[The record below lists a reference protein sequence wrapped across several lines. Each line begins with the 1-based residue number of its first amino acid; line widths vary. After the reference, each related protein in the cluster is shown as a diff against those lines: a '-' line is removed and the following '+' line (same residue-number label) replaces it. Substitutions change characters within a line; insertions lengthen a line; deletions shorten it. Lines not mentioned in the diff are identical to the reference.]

1 MQIDVGVLKSRIKT
15 DNPKLLKA
23 LVDLYAFNTPGAS
36 YMPSSRYG
44 KWDGKTRFVSSTG
57 IFRTG
62 LLEKVLE
69 DLKRIEC
76 SPSLNYKYERNLITP
91 ENWNLQGF
99 KLRDYQDEAI
109 RVAVSSHRR
118 IIQSPTGSG
127 KTLIMA
133 GIIKALAGRKMVILF
148 DAKQLLEQTY
158 KFLVE
163 DCKFDNIGLNY
174 GEGYIYGD
182 VMLTTVQSIEKILDT
197 HLEESEVLMIDEV
210 HKFGNGKGRL
220 AAIQSFPKAQYRLGF
235 TATTPPE
242 AIPLHNLEGALG
254 SVYKVRTTSDLIE
267 EGHLTKPTIQMLSV
281 KEPDKPYDD
290 YSYREVYT
298 ELIVDNEERNA
309 DIARIV
315 DTIRNS
321 HDKARILI
329 LVNRLDHGRNL
340 ERLLGD
346 SCFYLRGDNS
356 IGDRYNTIRS
366 FVSCRGSSVLLGT
379 KILETGVDIRE
390 ITHFINA
397 RGLKSPIATIQA
409 LGRSLRLH
417 DTKEKVFVY
426 DFMDRG
432 KYLNTHA
439 RRRYNTYKK
448 EGHEVE
454 IL

>member
-62 LLEKVLE
+62 MLEKVLE

-76 SPSLNYKYERNLITP
+76 SPTLNYTYERKLITP
-91 ENWNLQGF
+91 ESWNLQGF

-127 KTLIMA
+127 KTLMMA
-133 GIIKALAGRKMVILF
+133 GIVKALQGRKMVILF
-148 DAKQLLEQTY
+148 DAKQLLTQTY
-158 KFLVE
+158 EFLSTT
-163 DCKFDNIGLNY
+163 CKLDNIGLCY

-182 VMLTTVQSIEKILDT
+182 VMLCTVQSIEKILDT
-197 HLEESEVLMIDEV
+197 HLEETEILMVDEV
-210 HKFGNGKGRL
+210 HKFGNGKHRL
-220 AAIQSFPKAQYRLGF
+220 AAIQSFPNAQYRLGF
-235 TATTPPE
+235 TATVPSE
-242 AIPLHNLEGALG
+242 DIPIHSLEGALG
-254 SVYKVRTTSDLIE
+254 SVYKVRTTSDLID

-281 KEPDKPYDD
+281 KEPDKSYDD
-290 YSYREVYT
+290 YSYRDVYT

-309 DIARIV
+309 GIARIV
-315 DTIRNS
+315 NTIRNS

-366 FVSCRGSSVLLGT
+366 FVSCRGNSILLGT

-417 DTKEKVFVY
+417 DTKEKVFIY

>member
-1 MQIDVGVLKSRIKT
+1 
-15 DNPKLLKA
+15 
-23 LVDLYAFNTPGAS
+23 
-36 YMPSSRYG
+36 
-44 KWDGKTRFVSSTG
+44 
-57 IFRTG
+57 
-62 LLEKVLE
+62 
-69 DLKRIEC
+69 
-76 SPSLNYKYERNLITP
+76 
-91 ENWNLQGF
+91 
-99 KLRDYQDEAI
+99 
-109 RVAVSSHRR
+109 
-118 IIQSPTGSG
+118 
-127 KTLIMA
+127 
-133 GIIKALAGRKMVILF
+133 
-148 DAKQLLEQTY
+148 
-158 KFLVE
+158 
-163 DCKFDNIGLNY
+163 
-174 GEGYIYGD
+174 
-182 VMLTTVQSIEKILDT
+182 
-197 HLEESEVLMIDEV
+197 
-210 HKFGNGKGRL
+210 
-220 AAIQSFPKAQYRLGF
+220 
-235 TATTPPE
+235 
-242 AIPLHNLEGALG
+242 
-254 SVYKVRTTSDLIE
+254 
-267 EGHLTKPTIQMLSV
+267 MLSV

-346 SCFYLRGDNS
+346 SCFYLRGDHS